1 MPHGRGGSG
10 SDPYGDLPG
19 LGGPSAGF
27 SHLVQYMEKQNR
39 GGPSERETQYTER
52 DAASAVP
59 YDRHSRET
67 VGREG
72 SSPGS
77 TPHSAAAV
85 RPQSPG
91 TSPSAGGGIVSCGPF
106 SASGR
111 ELTPPPP
118 SSSLTP
124 TAAACSS
131 PSSTPL
137 STSPPV
143 PMGMHRLPATP
154 AGAAAQQQQQ
164 QQRGPQYLHQSQPG
178 PQLPSSPVLLQRLQ
192 QEVHDLKH
200 KLQRVQAAA
209 ADVNAS
215 LMTSPGD
222 MKPPVEAD
230 AAARSAGFVPV
241 VRPLLFE
248 VTPSGQRPPAE
259 VWQTWQGDL
268 TDRFEDSRGQFE
280 GAASPGGGDG
290 SSWICGGG
298 RRKVSGSA
306 GGGGGRGGGS
316 RSGGGSY
323 GRSTT
328 SHFSPE
334 KIALAA
340 AVAYPAAST
349 VGF

>member
-39 GGPSERETQYTER
+39 SEPSEWEQHKERE
-52 DAASAVP
+52 AAVAVP
-59 YDRHSRET
+59 YSRHSRET

-72 SSPGS
+72 SYLGS
-77 TPHSAAAV
+77 TPHSAAAE

-91 TSPSAGGGIVSCGPF
+91 ASPSDGGSIVGCGPF

-118 SSSLTP
+118 SSLTP
-124 TAAACSS
+124 SAAACSS

-154 AGAAAQQQQQ
+154 AGTAAQQQQ
-164 QQRGPQYLHQSQPG
+164 QQRGPQYLHQP
-178 PQLPSSPVLLQRLQ
+178 PLPSSPVLLQRLQ

-222 MKPPVEAD
+222 TRPPVGVD
-230 AAARSAGFVPV
+230 AAARSAGFVPA

-248 VTPSGQRPPAE
+248 VTPSGQRLPAE
-259 VWQTWQGDL
+259 AWQAWQGDL
-268 TDRFEDSRGQFE
+268 TDRFEDSRGQLE